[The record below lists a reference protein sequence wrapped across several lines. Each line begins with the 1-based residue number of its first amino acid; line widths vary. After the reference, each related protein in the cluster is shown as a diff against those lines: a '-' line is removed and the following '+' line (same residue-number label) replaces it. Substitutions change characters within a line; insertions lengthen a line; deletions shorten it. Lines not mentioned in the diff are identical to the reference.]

1 MNISTKDYAQ
11 KTVEIILF
19 TIVIIGI
26 FLAIAGNYL
35 SKKAVKSSSS
45 SQSWVNATAAGY
57 IISALALLFLIP
69 FFIKFN
75 TAKLPDRNSLA
86 GKSKNLW
93 VGGINRILIYPLP
106 IFITLIV
113 IAFASFQTLMF
124 TDRIADHNVGNTYY
138 LWINA
143 FTFLLF
149 LQITT
154 LGFYY
159 ITDKNSNSAKRYLIY
174 AMGISNLSILG
185 ITQVIL
191 NCFSTDG

>member
-1 MNISTKDYAQ
+1 MNISSKEYAQ
-11 KTVEIILF
+11 KTVEFILF
-19 TIVIIGI
+19 TIVIVGF
-26 FLAIAGNYL
+26 FLAKIGNH
-35 SKKAVKSSSS
+35 SIKKAVKSSSS
-45 SQSWVNATAAGY
+45 AQSWVNATAAGY
-57 IISALALLFLIP
+57 IVSAVALLFLIP

-75 TAKLPDRNSLA
+75 TAKLPDRNTVA
-86 GKSKNLW
+86 GKSTNLW

-106 IFITLIV
+106 IFITLSVIV
-113 IAFASFQTLMF
+113 FASFQTLMF
-124 TDRIADHNVGNTYY
+124 KDRLADHNVGNTYY
-138 LWINA
+138 HWINT